1 MSRVLPAEWEEH
13 AATIVAWPTR
23 EAVWGTQL
31 KAAEAEYAA
40 LVNAIA
46 EDERVLLVCRSD
58 DQKRVKQQCSTENVE
73 ILAHEIDDGWIR
85 DNGPLFVK
93 TQSRSPSTH
102 AVVFGFNSWGERF
115 APTVG
120 DLTVRCA
127 IAEALGIP
135 VENAA
140 SAAVLEGG
148 ALSSNGAGTILL
160 AAECALTTSRNPDM
174 TREAFEAVLRQ
185 RLGANEVLW
194 IPHGLLE
201 DLPNTDGHVDNV
213 AVFVAPGDVL
223 VQGVDAQNPNYARL
237 ARNTEVLRGAHT
249 MARPLRVTECEVL
262 PYAELANGE
271 RQPVSYINFAL
282 TNASVLLPTAGDTQ
296 ADDYASELFAGIFPS
311 RRIRFVPAV
320 AMAFGGG
327 GPHCVTMQVPKSA

>member
-31 KAAEAEYAA
+31 EAAEAEYAA

-58 DQKRVKQQCSTENVE
+58 DQTRVKQRCSTENVE
-73 ILAHEIDDGWIR
+73 ILTHQIDDGWIR

-93 TQSRSPSTH
+93 TQSPAPSVR

-115 APTVG
+115 APTAG

-127 IAEALGIP
+127 IADALGIP
-135 VENAA
+135 VENATH
-140 SAAVLEGG
+140 AAVLEGG
-148 ALSSNGAGTILL
+148 ALSSNGGGTIML
-160 AAECALTTSRNPDM
+160 AAECVLTTSRNPDM
-174 TREAFEAVLRQ
+174 TREAFDAVLRE
-185 RLGANEVLW
+185 RLGANEILW
-194 IPHGLLE
+194 IPHGLVE

-213 AVFVAPGDVL
+213 AVFVAPGNVL
-223 VQGVDAQNPNYARL
+223 VQGVNAENPNYARL
-237 ARNTEVLRGAHT
+237 ARNVEALRGAHT
-249 MARPLRVTECEVL
+249 ATGPLGVTECEVL

-271 RQPVSYINFAL
+271 RQPVPYINFAL
-282 TNASVLLPTAGDTQ
+282 TNTSVLLPTAGDIE
-296 ADDYASELFAGIFPS
+296 ADEYASAFFARIFPS
-311 RRIRFVPAV
+311 RRVRFVPAV
-320 AMAFGGG
+320 AMAYGGG
-327 GPHCVTMQVPKSA
+327 GPHCVTMQVPK

>member
-13 AATIVAWPTR
+13 AASVVAWPTR
-23 EAVWGTQL
+23 EAVWGAQRE
-31 KAAEAEYAA
+31 AAESEYAA

-73 ILAHEIDDGWIR
+73 ILKHEIDDGWIR

-93 TQSRSPSTH
+93 ARSLSPSVR

-120 DLTVRCA
+120 DLTVRFA
-127 IAEALGIP
+127 IAEALGVP
-135 VENAA
+135 VENATH
-140 SAAVLEGG
+140 AAVLEGG
-148 ALSSNGAGTILL
+148 ALSSNGAGVIML
-160 AAECALTTSRNPDM
+160 AAECVLTTSRNPGM
-174 TREAFEAVLRQ
+174 TRNALDAVLREH
-185 RLGANEVLW
+185 LGANEILW
-194 IPHGLLE
+194 IPHGLVE

-223 VQGVDAQNPNYARL
+223 VQAVDAKNPNYSRL
-237 ARNTEVLRGAHT
+237 VRNAEALRGVHT
-249 MARPLRVTECEVL
+249 ATGPLRVTECEVL

-271 RQPVSYINFAL
+271 RQPVPYINFAL
-282 TNASVLLPTAGDTQ
+282 TNASVLLPTAGDAH

-320 AMAFGGG
+320 TMAYGGG
-327 GPHCVTMQVPKSA
+327 GPHCVTMQVPK